1 MVHYIHSMMID
12 FIEFNQSKSILEN
25 TSFSDTKIEFSDLT
39 VEENKNPELKGLKS
53 GLIDISNI
61 LINEYKTK
69 IEKYIK
75 ELDFSDLEHLKE
87 MLVYDINKTTKEI
100 EIADSNLHTYSKETK
115 INFSEQQYASARK
128 NTGLIANKYHSYI
141 MACDKLNYFYE
152 FMNYVD
158 FQIDNILGA
167 KTKK

>member
-12 FIEFNQSKSILEN
+12 FIELNASKTILEN
-25 TSFSDTKIEFSDLT
+25 TGFSGAKIEFSDLT
-39 VEENKNPELKGLKS
+39 LEENNNPELKGMKS

-61 LINEYKTK
+61 LINEYKTL

-75 ELDFSDLEHLKE
+75 ELEVSDLEHLKE
-87 MLVYDINKTTKEI
+87 MLVYDINRVTKEI
-100 EIADSNLHTYSKETK
+100 EIADTNLHTYSKETK
-115 INFSEQQYASARK
+115 INYSEQQYASARK
-128 NTGLIANKYHSYI
+128 NTGLIANKYQSYK
-141 MACDKLNYFYE
+141 MACDKLNYYSI

-158 FQIDNILGA
+158 FQIDNALGA

>member
-12 FIEFNQSKSILEN
+12 YIEFNQSKTILEN

-39 VEENKNPELKGLKS
+39 VEEHKNPELKGLKS
-53 GLIDISNI
+53 GLIDISTI

-75 ELDFSDLEHLKE
+75 ELEFSDLEHLKE

-100 EIADSNLHTYSKETK
+100 ETADSILHTYSKETK
-115 INFSEQQYASARK
+115 LNFSEQQYSSARK
-128 NTGLIANKYHSYI
+128 NTGLIANKYQSYI
-141 MACDKLNYFYE
+141 IACDKLNYFYE

>member
-12 FIEFNQSKSILEN
+12 YIEFNQSKSILEN

-75 ELDFSDLEHLKE
+75 ELEPSDLEHLKE
-87 MLVYDINKTTKEI
+87 LLVYDINKTTKEI
-100 EIADSNLHTYSKETK
+100 EIADSILHTYSKETK
-115 INFSEQQYASARK
+115 KNFTEQQYASARK
-128 NTGLIANKYHSYI
+128 NTGLIVNKYHSYI